1 MKKLLIIFILVILKI
16 NIVLADN
23 NKKIE
28 KLKSLNDAYK
38 SGLITKEIFESS
50 KKRIINSLSD
60 NKKVKKKV
68 KKKYSDSGKK
78 PIAISWTGYS
88 DLIAGEIIFEEKD
101 YEGSLSLDLPNND
114 GNCKGRYSLLLNGM
128 GTWQITCSNNM
139 AAHGTLKW
147 IKNNVAT
154 GIGKDLNKRVV
165 KFTVGK

>member
-1 MKKLLIIFILVILKI
+1 MKKLIIIFVLVIFNI
-16 NIVLADN
+16 NIALTDN
-23 NKKIE
+23 DEKIE
-28 KLKSLNDAYK
+28 KLKKLNDAYK

-50 KKRIINSLSD
+50 KKRIINSLGD
-60 NKKVKKKV
+60 NKKV

-88 DLIAGEIIFEEKD
+88 DLIAGEITFKEKD
-101 YEGSLSLDLPNND
+101 YEGSLSLNLPNND
-114 GNCKGRYSLLLNGM
+114 GNCKGTYSLLLNGI

-147 IKNNVAT
+147 VKNNAAT
-154 GIGKDLNKRVV
+154 GIGKDLNKRTV

>member
-1 MKKLLIIFILVILKI
+1 MKKLLIILILIIFKI
-16 NIVLADN
+16 NIALADN
-23 NKKIE
+23 DKKIE
-28 KLKSLNDAYK
+28 KLKKLNDAYK

-50 KKRIINSLSD
+50 KKRIINSLGD
-60 NKKVKKKV
+60 NKKIKKKV
-68 KKKYSDSGKK
+68 KKKYSDSGEK
-78 PIAISWTGYS
+78 PIAISWAGYS
-88 DLIAGEIIFEEKD
+88 DLIAGNISYKEKD
-101 YEGSLSLDLPNND
+101 YEGSLSLVLPNND
-114 GNCKGRYSLLLNGM
+114 GDCKGTYSLLVNGI

>member
-50 KKRIINSLSD
+50 KKRIINSLGD
-60 NKKVKKKV
+60 NQKVKKKV

-88 DLIAGEIIFEEKD
+88 DLIAGEITFEEKD

-114 GNCKGRYSLLLNGM
+114 GNCKGRYSLLLNGI

-147 IKNNVAT
+147 VKNNAAT
-154 GIGKDLNKRVV
+154 GIGKDLKKRTV